1 MSFNGDGGDTIAS
14 CDMHYQESDKIIDHT
29 IHNNY
34 IETIEYFAEID
45 KMVLYEQ

>member
-1 MSFNGDGGDTIAS
+1 MSSGGDNGGSMAS
-14 CDMHYQESDKIIDHT
+14 CDMNYQESEKIIDHT

-45 KMVLYEQ
+45 KMVLYE